1 MCRAPLGCAQS
12 VLALH
17 MQVPD
22 KEPFFVYSCRI
33 AYLYGRT
40 DIVSVFECT
49 GNLVLKVEMKLIG
62 HLFTYQY
69 NVLLSMSLHLIVQAT
84 QHITC

>member
-22 KEPFFVYSCRI
+22 KQPFFVCSCSI
-33 AYLYGRT
+33 AYLSGRT
-40 DIVSVFECT
+40 DFVSVFLT
-49 GNLVLKVEMKLIG
+49 V
-62 HLFTYQY
+62 
-69 NVLLSMSLHLIVQAT
+69 
-84 QHITC
+84 